1 MSALRRLG
9 LLGGTFDPVHYGH
22 LDAAAAAQ
30 RQLRLDAI
38 RFVPVHDPPH
48 RPDEPRTSPFHR
60 FALIALAVNG
70 RADWSV
76 SDMELRRPGRSYS
89 IDTLRALHA
98 EGWQPAQIFFILG
111 ADAFAEIATW
121 RGYPEVLEAAHFAVI
136 ARPGMTLDE
145 ALARVPGLRARA
157 RHPGQADPTPDRTG
171 VYLVDAGT
179 RDVSSTSVRDRLAR
193 RADVDDLVPPP
204 VARHIVAHQLYR
216 AVDDLHDEDEGD
228 EA

>member
-1 MSALRRLG
+1 MSTLRRLG
-9 LLGGTFDPVHYGH
+9 LLGGTFDPIHYGH

-38 RFVPVHDPPH
+38 RFVPVRDPPH
-48 RPDEPRTSPFHR
+48 RADEPHTSPFHR
-60 FALIALAVNG
+60 FALVALAVNG
-70 RADWSV
+70 RAGWSV

-89 IDTLRALHA
+89 IDTLRGLHA
-98 EGWQPAQIFFILG
+98 EGWQPSQIFFILG

-121 RGYPEVLEAAHFAVI
+121 RGYPDVLDAAHFAVI
-136 ARPGMTLDE
+136 ARPGTTLDV

-157 RHPGQADPTPDRTG
+157 RPPGPADPTTGCTG
-171 VYLVDAGT
+171 VYLVDADT
-179 RDVSSTSVRDRLAR
+179 RDVSSTSIRDRLAR
-193 RADVDDLVPPP
+193 RAHIDDLVPPP
-204 VARHIVAHQLYR
+204 VARHIVAHQLYG